1 AADLVDRNA
10 LAKNVYK
17 GTMSPLY
24 SYVPDG
30 LTGATTVLKSLYGNG
45 SGGPDS
51 AKAKKVLTDAG
62 VTLPV
67 KLDLQYNTDHYG
79 ESSSDEYAAIKS
91 QLETDGLFTVNLQST
106 EYVQYSKD
114 RKAGVYSV
122 FQLGWFPDYSDA
134 DNYLTPFFYN
144 PTDKEAFI
152 LNHYDDP
159 AVDALI
165 LKQGVTSDKAARASI
180 IGDIQAKVATQLP
193 TVPLLQGD
201 QVAVAVKG
209 VSGVKDTL
217 DASFKF
223 RYAALSK

>member
-1 AADLVDRNA
+1 
-10 LAKNVYK
+10 
-17 GTMSPLY
+17 
-24 SYVPDG
+24 
-30 LTGATTVLKSLYGNG
+30 
-45 SGGPDS
+45 
-51 AKAKKVLTDAG
+51 
-62 VTLPV
+62 
-67 KLDLQYNTDHYG
+67 
-79 ESSSDEYAAIKS
+79 
-91 QLETDGLFTVNLQST
+91 
-106 EYVQYSKD
+106 
-114 RKAGVYSV
+114 
-122 FQLGWFPDYSDA
+122 DA

-180 IGDIQAKVATQLP
+180 IEDIQAKVATQLP